1 MFDGYVILVLI
12 QPVFTQNKNL
22 LLRIMHIFYFFSK
35 IYIYMLKVLFLNIR
49 NLDIYVLYV

>member
-35 IYIYMLKVLFLNIR
+35 MLKVLFLNIR